1 MDWNA
6 IREEFPALSGRTYL
20 NTATYGQLPRA
31 ASAAVLEHLAR
42 RDANACTDFLD
53 WFEDLNEV
61 RQQVGRLIGAQADD
75 IAFVPNASHALAL
88 VMNGIDWKDG
98 DEVIT
103 LKHEFPNQLYAP
115 HARKETRGV
124 VCKWDELEAHVSE
137 RTRLVVLSTVN
148 YETGFRP
155 DLAELIPKL
164 RERGVLVYLDGTQSI
179 GALRFDC
186 GQLQPDFLGVDAYKW
201 MICPN
206 GAAFLYVSPA
216 ARRWLA
222 PNVLGW
228 RSDRDWRSVEVLHH
242 GRPRFA
248 ESAERYEGGMLPFP
262 SLYAMRA
269 SAKLIEGIGNDR
281 IERRVLSLADTIRNE
296 ICRLGGESI
305 RMPKAAWPSQILLM
319 RWPNVDSSALAK
331 QLEAEKIHV
340 STRRGY
346 IRISPHFYN
355 NEADVDALIG
365 ALKRLRG

>member
-6 IREEFPALSGRTYL
+6 IRDEFPALSGRTYL

-61 RQQVGRLIGAQADD
+61 RQQLGGLIGAQADD

-98 DEVIT
+98 DEIIT
-103 LKHEFPNQLYAP
+103 LKHEFPNQLYAS
-115 HARKETRGV
+115 HAHRETRGI
-124 VCKWDELEAHVSE
+124 VCKWDEVEAHVST

-155 DLAELIPKL
+155 DLASLIPRL

-186 GQLQPDFLGVDAYKW
+186 AQLQPDFVGVDAYKW
-201 MICPN
+201 MISPN

-216 ARRWLA
+216 ARKWLT

-228 RSDRDWRSVEVLHH
+228 RSDQDWRSVEVLHH

-248 ESAERYEGGMLPFP
+248 ESAEKYEGGMLPFP

-269 SAKLIEGIGNDR
+269 SAKLMEEIGLDNIEA
-281 IERRVLSLADTIRNE
+281 RVLALADTIRNE

-305 RMPKAAWPSQILLM
+305 KMSAGALPSQIVLM
-319 RWPNVDSSALAK
+319 RLPNLDSSLLAK

-340 STRRGY
+340 SARRGY

-355 NEADVDALIG
+355 NEADVYALIR
-365 ALKRLRG
+365 ALQRLRN